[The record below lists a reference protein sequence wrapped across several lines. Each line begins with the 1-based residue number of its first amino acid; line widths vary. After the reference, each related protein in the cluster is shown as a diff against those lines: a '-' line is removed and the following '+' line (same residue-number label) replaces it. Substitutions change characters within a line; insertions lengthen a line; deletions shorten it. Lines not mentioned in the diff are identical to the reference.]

1 MTIWLGYALGDMLLF
16 GLAAVLAKSALKK
29 NNTNLA
35 AAMWNA
41 VLLVFS
47 VGMIRITASGQKL
60 TGIDTHSW
68 LFLILSGI
76 ALGAALISLFSA
88 LKQGETIRVIPVYL
102 FYYVFTMLGRMLVF
116 HAGYSYNQILA
127 MLLFVVGTVLI
138 AIQNGGR
145 RGGYNWMWLALLA
158 ALLTSVSTLL
168 TEYGVHGVNHYV
180 GLSVR
185 LLVSLVITA
194 AVAAVAGKKS
204 MRSMLFVEGMMI
216 CLSAVVFGARWICY
230 SRALA
235 YGPDTYVTHMDRLSV
250 IAVLIFGCIFRKEK
264 MPLRGFIGYAVIVAG
279 VFLALLQTPLL
290 ELFV

>member
-1 MTIWLGYALGDMLLF
+1 MRIWLGYALGDMLLF

-35 AAMWNA
+35 AAIWNA
-41 VLLVFS
+41 VLLIFS
-47 VGMIRITASGQKL
+47 LVMIRATSSGQKL

-76 ALGAALISLFSA
+76 ALGAALLCLFSA
-88 LKQGETIRVIPVYL
+88 LKNGETIRVVPVYL
-102 FYYVFTMLGRMLVF
+102 FYYVFTMLGRMFVF

-138 AIQNGGR
+138 AVQNGGR
-145 RGGYNWMWLALLA
+145 KGGCNWMWLALLA
-158 ALLTSVSTLL
+158 ALLTSVSAILE
-168 TEYGVHGVNHYV
+168 EYGAHGVNHYV

-204 MRSMLFVEGMMI
+204 IRSLFFVEGMALCI
-216 CLSAVVFGARWICY
+216 SAVAVGARWICY
-230 SRALA
+230 SRALT
-235 YGPDTYVTHMDRLSV
+235 YGPDIYVTHMDRLSV

-264 MPLRGFIGYAVIVAG
+264 MPLRGFVGYAIIVAG
-279 VFLALLQTPLL
+279 VFLVLLQTPLL
-290 ELFV
+290 DLFI

>member
-1 MTIWLGYALGDMLLF
+1 
-16 GLAAVLAKSALKK
+16 
-29 NNTNLA
+29 
-35 AAMWNA
+35 
-41 VLLVFS
+41 
-47 VGMIRITASGQKL
+47 
-60 TGIDTHSW
+60 
-68 LFLILSGI
+68 
-76 ALGAALISLFSA
+76 
-88 LKQGETIRVIPVYL
+88 
-102 FYYVFTMLGRMLVF
+102 
-116 HAGYSYNQILA
+116 
-127 MLLFVVGTVLI
+127 
-138 AIQNGGR
+138 
-145 RGGYNWMWLALLA
+145 MWLALLA
-158 ALLTSVSTLL
+158 ALLTAVSTLL

-216 CLSAVVFGARWICY
+216 CLSAVAFGARWICY
-230 SRALA
+230 SRSLA
-235 YGPDTYVTHMDRLSV
+235 YGPDTYVMHMDRLSV